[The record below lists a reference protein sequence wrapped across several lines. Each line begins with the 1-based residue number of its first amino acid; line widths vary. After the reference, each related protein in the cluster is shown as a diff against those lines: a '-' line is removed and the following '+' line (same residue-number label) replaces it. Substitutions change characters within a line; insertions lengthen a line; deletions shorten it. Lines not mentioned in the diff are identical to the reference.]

1 MVEDLAAARA
11 GAAAPSSPSS
21 PSADPAAARA
31 RASSLDLA
39 WHARRRTLLV
49 TSGLILSSELCER
62 LAYYSLSTNLVGRLT
77 SLGMPAGAASSAV
90 AGWQG
95 AAYLVTVPGAWL
107 ADAVVGRFWVVVGG
121 SLVYQIG
128 LAAVVAVTAL
138 KVKDAAAAALLG
150 ALAVCALG
158 TGGIKASVGSFGAE
172 QFDPSASPSEARALG
187 RYFNFF
193 YFSINLGA
201 LVASTVVVW
210 VQEQVSWVAG
220 YSIPAAAFAL
230 SFALFLAGSRL
241 YVRVPPKKG
250 PFARVFRVLWRALW
264 SRRKAVVPE
273 DPRELFQSD
282 GEEEAEEEVGRRR
295 ERRGGDGGES
305 GSAKASSSSPSRR
318 EEEEEGEEKGGE
330 EVERRGERRGSG
342 VGKSESAEVASSSSS
357 SRRSLSSSSSAPVSH
372 TNYAVWLDRAA
383 VKDGDNK
390 KEEEEPP
397 PKAGI
402 KKRPRKNLSS
412 TSSSLPCT
420 LSAVEDAKR
429 CLAYLTVC
437 SSLVLFWLVYSQ
449 MTTAFVLQGNAGFD
463 RRIGS
468 NFEVPSASLSSFNTL
483 AVLVLVPAYDAL
495 AVPLVRRLRAKK
507 VGKTKTTVGGGVDYD
522 GSPTHLERIGAGLAV
537 SVLAMLA
544 GAAAEAWRSGRVER
558 GLGQPSVFCLA
569 PQYFLVGAAEVLC
582 SIGALD
588 LAFTDAPDSMRSLL
602 SAASLLSVAVGN
614 FAASG
619 VTAAVER
626 GGGASGGWLPDVERG
641 TQGRLVPYYLMLA
654 GVSAVNFLFF
664 AGIVARKYEYKRR
677 PTVKRKVKR
686 SPLDSRM

>member
-1 MVEDLAAARA
+1 MKFSEQFKMANLAPD
-11 GAAAPSSPSS
+11 PS
-21 PSADPAAARA
+21 
-31 RASSLDLA
+31 LLA
-39 WHARRRTLLV
+39 WRARRRTLLLS
-49 TSGLILSSELCER
+49 SGLILSSELCER
-62 LAYYSLSTNLVGRLT
+62 LAYYSLSTNLVSRLET
-77 SLGMPAGAASSAV
+77 LGLGPGAASSAV
-90 AGWQG
+90 TAWQG

-107 ADAVVGRFWVVVGG
+107 ADAVVGRFWVILGG

-138 KVKDAAAAALLG
+138 KGNAAALLG

-158 TGGIKASVGSFGAE
+158 TGGIKASVGSFGAD
-172 QFDPSASPSEARALG
+172 QFDLSSPEADPREARALA

-201 LVASTVVVW
+201 FVASTVVVW
-210 VQEQVSWVAG
+210 VQEEVSWTAG
-220 YSIPAAAFAL
+220 YGVPAAAFAL
-230 SFALFLAGSRL
+230 SFALFLAGARL

-264 SRRKAVVPE
+264 SRRKAVVPA

-282 GEEEAEEEVGRRR
+282 DDDDEEGEKVGEDAETR
-295 ERRGGDGGES
+295 ERRRGGDGSGGGAGVGGES
-305 GSAKASSSSPSRR
+305 
-318 EEEEEGEEKGGE
+318 E
-330 EVERRGERRGSG
+330 
-342 VGKSESAEVASSSSS
+342 SESTKVGCSFSSSSS
-357 SRRSLSSSSSAPVSH
+357 SSFPEPVSH

-383 VKDGDNK
+383 VKDDVKKKKKK
-390 KEEEEPP
+390 KEEEER
-397 PKAGI
+397 PKAADT
-402 KKRPRKNLSS
+402 KKKEKKTP
-412 TSSSLPCT
+412 TSSPAPCS

-429 CLAYLTVC
+429 CLAYLSVC

-449 MTTAFVLQGNAGFD
+449 MTTAFVLQGNFGFD

-468 NFEVPSASLSSFNTL
+468 KFEVPSASLSSFNTL
-483 AVLVLVPAYDAL
+483 AILILVPAYDSL

-507 VGKTKTTVGGGVDYD
+507 AAARTPTITVGGGVAWD

-544 GAAAEAWRSGRVER
+544 GAAAEASRAARAAR
-558 GLGQPSVFCLA
+558 GGTKEPSVFWLA
-569 PQYFLVGAAEVLC
+569 PQYALVGAAEVLA

-626 GGGASGGWLPDVERG
+626 GGGKGGGGWLPDKENG
-641 TQGRLVPYYLMLA
+641 TPGRLVPYYFMLA
-654 GVSAVNFLFF
+654 GVSAANLLFF
-664 AGIVARKYEYKRR
+664 VGVVARKYEYKRPVVMAAAR
-677 PTVKRKVKR
+677 RRRKKAAVAGR
-686 SPLDSRM
+686 SLEVVT